1 PWRARLWDAAERARA
16 AAILSA
22 SERTAE
28 RAGGLRRVGTGQ
40 GRWLADGAIA
50 AVGRGRAGDRP
61 GAVLEPAP

>member
-1 PWRARLWDAAERARA
+1 AERARA

-22 SERTAE
+22 GERTAE

-40 GRWLADGAIA
+40 GRWLADGAVA
-50 AVGRGRAGDRP
+50 AVGRGRAGDRA